1 LKIRKIKYS
10 DIDQVRILLTN
21 SFSPRY
27 NKPFLRKG
35 FSDSKNITLVAET
48 EGSVVAVA
56 SLYVIE
62 KLTRKMGLIEDVA
75 VDPKLRG
82 KGIGKKLIK
91 NLIKYSVKENCD
103 KVSLSSSEKNV
114 PFYEK
119 IGFQVNELQMI
130 LRNN

>member
-1 LKIRKIKYS
+1 
-10 DIDQVRILLTN
+10 
-21 SFSPRY
+21 
-27 NKPFLRKG
+27 
-35 FSDSKNITLVAET
+35 
-48 EGSVVAVA
+48 
-56 SLYVIE
+56 
-62 KLTRKMGLIEDVA
+62 MGLIEDVA

-91 NLIKYSVKENCD
+91 NLIKYSLKENCD
-103 KVSLSSSEKNV
+103 KVTLSSSEKNL

>member
-1 LKIRKIKYS
+1 
-10 DIDQVRILLTN
+10 
-21 SFSPRY
+21 
-27 NKPFLRKG
+27 
-35 FSDSKNITLVAET
+35 
-48 EGSVVAVA
+48 
-56 SLYVIE
+56 
-62 KLTRKMGLIEDVA
+62 MGLIEDVA

>member
-1 LKIRKIKYS
+1 MKIRKIKYS
-10 DIDQVRILLTN
+10 DIDQVRILLTD
-21 SFSPRY
+21 SFSLRY
-27 NKPFLRKG
+27 NKPFLRKD

-91 NLIKYSVKENCD
+91 NLIKYSLKENCD
-103 KVSLSSSEKNV
+103 KVSLSSSKKNV

>member
-1 LKIRKIKYS
+1 MKIRRIKYS
-10 DIDQVRILLTN
+10 DIEQVRILLTD

-27 NKPFLRKG
+27 NKPFLRKD

-56 SLYVIE
+56 SLYIIE

-82 KGIGKKLIK
+82 KGVGKKLIK